1 MQEISCFK
9 MDTQL
14 GHHLLW
20 IDCRSLY
27 AWSMEYCLR
36 CVYPLSAVQL
46 EISEGLCSACR
57 TAEAFESISSES
69 WASRGKQF
77 ETLIEQYRNAT
88 GDNYDCIIPVS
99 GGKDSYYQAHVIA
112 KEYGLKPLLVTYH
125 GNNYL
130 PEGDYNRDRMREVFD
145 ADHLVFGPSVEVL
158 KKLNRLCFRKMGDM
172 NWHAH
177 CGITTYPIQ
186 VAVKMKI
193 PLIIWGEIFWD
204 IAGMYDATDFVE
216 FSARVRH
223 EHALR
228 GYEWDD
234 LINDKNEPLKKNDM
248 LWSIYPTDKEI
259 LDIGVRGIAIGNY
272 FKWDPNKH
280 TKLITE
286 NYDWK
291 GSEVPFERTYRM
303 MSNLDDRYENGIHD
317 LLKFIKF
324 GYGRGSDHASKDIRT
339 GYMNRNSGIEMVK
352 KYDHV
357 VSSDL
362 NHWLDYVNI
371 SEREFWET
379 ADTFRDPRV
388 WWIKN
393 GEWWK
398 DNIWGSPSSY
408 GDVYLKKVDQEKF
421 IN

>member
-1 MQEISCFK
+1 
-9 MDTQL
+9 
-14 GHHLLW
+14 
-20 IDCRSLY
+20 
-27 AWSMEYCLR
+27 MEYCLR
-36 CVYPLSAVQL
+36 CVYPLSAAQL
-46 EISEGLCSACR
+46 EITEGLCSACR
-57 TAEAFESISSES
+57 TAEVFESISAES
-69 WASRGKQF
+69 WSERRKQF
-77 ETLIEQYRNAT
+77 ELLIDQFRDPS
-88 GDNYDCIIPVS
+88 GDNYDCLIPVS

-186 VAVKMKI
+186 IAVKMKI

-204 IAGMYDATDFVE
+204 IAGMYDPTDFVE
-216 FSARVRH
+216 FSARMRH

-228 GYEWDD
+228 GFEWND
-234 LINDKNEPLKKNDM
+234 LIGDKKEALGKHDM
-248 LWSIYPTDKEI
+248 LWSIYPNDKEI
-259 LDIGVRGIAIGNY
+259 LEAGVRGIAIGNY
-272 FKWDPNKH
+272 FKWDPNAH

-291 GSEVPFERTYRM
+291 GAMVPFERTYRM

-317 LLKFIKF
+317 LLKFVKF

-339 GYMNRNSGIEMVK
+339 GYMDRDTGIEMVR
-352 KYDHV
+352 KYDHI

-362 NHWLDYVNI
+362 EYWLRYVDMTEN
-371 SEREFWET
+371 EFWET
-379 ADTFRDPRV
+379 ADSFRDPRV

-408 GDVYLKKVDQEKF
+408 GDVHLKRDDQEKYVR
-421 IN
+421 IPR